1 MKRTYGV
8 LLDAAVRAALLT
20 LAVKV
25 FSVVVIANLE
35 GATVELRTFATV
47 LPYLSVSAAPSA
59 FLEISTYSTLAMAL
73 VAMVYLIPAVIRP
86 AFPSPRTWGRILGVI
101 VAAET
106 LTIQIILHYLGMSN
120 IRTDRVWWIV
130 MVLLAGL
137 LLGSAGLGFT
147 PRAPVADPD
156 HQSIPHPTESL
167 ARAA

>member
-20 LAVKV
+20 LAAKV
-25 FSVVVIANLE
+25 FAVVIIANLE

-47 LPYLSVSAAPSA
+47 LPYLSVSAAPSV
-59 FLEISTYSTLAMAL
+59 FLQISTYSTLVMAL
-73 VAMVYLIPAVIRP
+73 VATAYLVPTVVRP
-86 AFPSPRTWGRILGVI
+86 AFPPQRTWGRILGVV

-106 LTIQIILHYLGMSN
+106 LTVQIILHYVGMPN
-120 IRTDRVWWIV
+120 IRTDRVWWVV

-147 PRAPVADPD
+147 PRAPVADPARPP
-156 HQSIPHPTESL
+156 IPHPTETL
-167 ARAA
+167 AEAA